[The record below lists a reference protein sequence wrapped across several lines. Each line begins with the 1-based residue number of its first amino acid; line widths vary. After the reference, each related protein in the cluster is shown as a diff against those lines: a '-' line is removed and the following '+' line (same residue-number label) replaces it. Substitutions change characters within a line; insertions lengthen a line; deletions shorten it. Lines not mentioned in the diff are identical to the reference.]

1 MLTRSFSGVHAGGPL
16 LSVINGGFK
25 IRGDILQL
33 RNLETASQETLLE
46 AHESIRRILAEADAR
61 ADEHNPIRGS
71 SAWREQS
78 DAIIKVMLARSIPF
92 VPMTWTQG
100 TRHF

>member
-1 MLTRSFSGVHAGGPL
+1 M
-16 LSVINGGFK
+16 
-25 IRGDILQL
+25 RGDILHH

-46 AHESIRRILAEADAR
+46 AHESIGRILAEADAR

-92 VPMTWTQG
+92 VAVNFDDPG
-100 TRHF
+100 VRGRHSSEHA

>member
-1 MLTRSFSGVHAGGPL
+1 
-16 LSVINGGFK
+16 
-25 IRGDILQL
+25 
-33 RNLETASQETLLE
+33 
-46 AHESIRRILAEADAR
+46 LAEADAR

>member
-1 MLTRSFSGVHAGGPL
+1 M
-16 LSVINGGFK
+16 
-25 IRGDILQL
+25 RGDILHL

-78 DAIIKVMLARSIPF
+78 DAIIKVMLARGIPF
-92 VPMTWTQG
+92 LPITWT
-100 TRHF
+100 